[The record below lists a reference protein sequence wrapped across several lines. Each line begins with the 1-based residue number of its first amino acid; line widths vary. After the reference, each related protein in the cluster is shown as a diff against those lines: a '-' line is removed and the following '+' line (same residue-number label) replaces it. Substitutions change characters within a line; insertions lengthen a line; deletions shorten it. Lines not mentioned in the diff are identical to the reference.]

1 MVLKMSNQL
10 VIIRGLPGS
19 GKTTFANKLLEDGI
33 VSDIVEADHFMTD
46 AEGNYKFDPKL
57 LERCHQECQMWTK
70 YYLDLGRDVAVANTF
85 TRKWEIL
92 MYTRMGANFEVV
104 EMNGDYK
111 NIHDVPDHVIRQ
123 MKQRWEPW
131 EN

>member
-10 VIIRGLPGS
+10 FIIRGLPGS
-19 GKTTFANKLLEDGI
+19 GKSTFAKKLVEDGN

-92 MYTRMGANFEVV
+92 PYIKMGYDYTIV
-104 EMNGDYK
+104 EMTGNFK
-111 NIHDVPDHVIRQ
+111 SIHNVPKSVIDN
-123 MKQRWEPW
+123 MAKRWEKW
-131 EN
+131 V